1 MMLASIKEELS
12 KEESYE
18 NTITNFE
25 LEQEENAII
34 SYDELVKVSDKLY
47 SQNEIVQYDDGDE
60 PITIDEVIKRFSNNE
75 MNFENTADYD
85 KLNAKI
91 DSDVKLIESFKQN

>member
-1 MMLASIKEELS
+1 MLSNLDIVAYIRFASV
-12 KEESYE
+12 YY
-18 NTITNFE
+18 NFE
-25 LEQEENAII
+25 KKEDFSKFIDTIKKEVL
-34 SYDELVKVSDKLY
+34 
-47 SQNEIVQYDDGDE
+47 QYDDGDE

>member
-1 MMLASIKEELS
+1 MEYKKQKKIC
-12 KEESYE
+12 
-18 NTITNFE
+18 FH
-25 LEQEENAII
+25 
-34 SYDELVKVSDKLY
+34 
-47 SQNEIVQYDDGDE
+47 DD
-60 PITIDEVIKRFSNNE
+60 E